1 MPWAVVSEVG
11 EGSPAEAAGLQ
22 TGDRLVVFGSVVG
35 EVHLMARLRVLF
47 GLDTFVAPLCQVS
60 FFKPTTSSH
69 GAGRVDAIAGD
80 GAPKQRWHGGTHR
93 GGTLGRRRCDRTTV
107 ANTAQSAPAVV
118 ERPGRPG
125 LQGGTNLKRVQ
136 LRG

>member
-60 FFKPTTSSH
+60 FLGQPRPRTEQGEWMRSLATVLQNS
-69 GAGRVDAIAGD
+69 V
-80 GAPKQRWHGGTHR
+80 GTA
-93 GGTLGRRRCDRTTV
+93 V
-107 ANTAQSAPAVV
+107 PIVV
-118 ERPGRPG
+118 ERSAEDGATEAPSRIQLNLRPQSWSGRGVLGCKVEPI
-125 LQGGTNLKRVQ
+125 
-136 LRG
+136 